1 MSFEKKELSEA
12 EKKIGYHFNNPELL
26 VQAFTRTSYAK
37 ENEKESNEVLE
48 FFGDKILSRYIV
60 KRIAETFGCKD
71 ESKDSEFTIQSHE
84 QEGDF
89 TILLNSL
96 VSNKHLASRTDILG
110 LRKYRLL
117 GKGEN
122 LPQNEEKPKAD
133 LLEAIMGA
141 VAIDSNWNDT
151 VIEIVRNKLLDIDSY
166 IENWDFSS
174 RKEASED
181 LPVQKEQNT
190 GTVNSKLEIQFT
202 EKNAS
207 AVLNELRSKHKCP
220 RFHFSF
226 TRVKNK
232 KDFTW
237 SCQYRMEKGDYS
249 GSTTPQKNKRTA
261 KRIAAF
267 EILNYLTEADNQ
279 LILR

>member
-110 LRKYRLL
+110 LRKHRLL

-133 LLEAIMGA
+133 LLEAIIGA

-174 RKEASED
+174 RKEASEN

-190 GTVNSKLEIQFT
+190 GTVTSKLEIQFT

-267 EILNYLTEADNQ
+267 EILNYLTEADN
-279 LILR
+279 R

>member
-84 QEGDF
+84 QEGDI

-110 LRKYRLL
+110 LRKHRLL

-174 RKEASED
+174 RKEASEY

-190 GTVNSKLEIQFT
+190 GTVNSKLKVQFT

-207 AVLNELRSKHKCP
+207 AVLNELRSKHLCP
-220 RFHFSF
+220 RFNFSF
-226 TRVKNK
+226 TGVKNK

-237 SCQYRMEKGDYS
+237 SCQYQMENGGYS
-249 GSTTPQKNKRTA
+249 GTTTPQKNNRTS
-261 KRIAAF
+261 K
-267 EILNYLTEADNQ
+267 
-279 LILR
+279 

>member
-174 RKEASED
+174 RKEASEN

-249 GSTTPQKNKRTA
+249 GSTTPQKNQKTA

-267 EILNYLTEADNQ
+267 EILTYLTEADN
-279 LILR
+279 R

>member
-1 MSFEKKELSEA
+1 MSFEKKELPEA

-26 VQAFTRTSYAK
+26 VQAFTRTTYAK

-48 FFGDKILSRYIV
+48 FFGDKILSRYVV
-60 KRIAETFGCKD
+60 KRIAETFGCQD
-71 ESKDSEFTIQSHE
+71 ESKDSEFTIQNHE

-96 VSNKHLASRTDILG
+96 VSNKHLASRTDILD

-151 VIEIVRNKLLDIDSY
+151 VIEIVRNKLLDIDSF

-181 LPVQKEQNT
+181 LPIQKENNT
-190 GTVNSKLEIQFT
+190 GTVNSKLKVQFT
-202 EKNAS
+202 ENNAS
-207 AVLNELRSKHKCP
+207 AVLNELRSQHKCP
-220 RFHFSF
+220 RFNFSF
-226 TRVKNK
+226 TE
-232 KDFTW
+232 KDLNW
-237 SCQYRMEKGDYS
+237 SCQYQMEKGDYS
-249 GSTTPQKNKRTA
+249 GNTTLQKNKRTA
-261 KRIAAF
+261 KRMAAF
-267 EILNYLTEADNQ
+267 EILTYLTEADN
-279 LILR
+279 R

>member
-1 MSFEKKELSEA
+1 MNFEKKELAEA

-26 VQAFTRTSYAK
+26 VQAFTRTTYAK

-122 LPQNEEKPKAD
+122 LPQNEKKPKAD

-237 SCQYRMEKGDYS
+237 SCQYRMEKGGYS
-249 GSTTPQKNKRTA
+249 GSTTPQKNQKTA

-267 EILNYLTEADNQ
+267 EILTYLTEADN
-279 LILR
+279 R

>member
-190 GTVNSKLEIQFT
+190 GTVNSKLKVQFT

-237 SCQYRMEKGDYS
+237 SCQYQMEKGGYS
-249 GSTTPQKNKRTA
+249 GNTTPQKNKRTA

-267 EILNYLTEADNQ
+267 EILTYLTEADN
-279 LILR
+279 R

>member
-1 MSFEKKELSEA
+1 MSFEKKELSDA
-12 EKKIGYHFNNPELL
+12 EKKIGYHFHNPELL
-26 VQAFTRTSYAK
+26 VQAFTRTTYAK

-48 FFGDKILSRYIV
+48 FFGDKILSRYVV

-71 ESKDSEFTIQSHE
+71 ESKDSEFTIQNHE

-110 LRKYRLL
+110 LCKYRLL

-122 LPQNEEKPKAD
+122 LPQNEKKPKAD
-133 LLEAIMGA
+133 LLEALMGA

-151 VIEIVRNKLLDIDSY
+151 VIEIVRNKLLDIDSF

-181 LPVQKEQNT
+181 LPIQKEKNT
-190 GTVNSKLEIQFT
+190 GTVNPKLKVQFT

-207 AVLNELRSKHKCP
+207 AVLNELRSQHKCP
-220 RFHFSF
+220 RFNFSF
-226 TRVKNK
+226 TEVKNK
-232 KDFTW
+232 KVLTW
-237 SCQYRMEKGDYS
+237 SCQYQMENGDYS
-249 GSTTPQKNKRTA
+249 GNTTPQKNKRTA

-267 EILNYLTEADNQ
+267 EILTFLTEADN
-279 LILR
+279 R

>member
-1 MSFEKKELSEA
+1 MSFEKKELAEA

-26 VQAFTRTSYAK
+26 VQAFTRTTYAK

-60 KRIAETFGCKD
+60 KRIAETFGCQDK
-71 ESKDSEFTIQSHE
+71 SKDSEFTIQNHE

-96 VSNKHLASRTDILG
+96 VSNKHLASRTDILD

-151 VIEIVRNKLLDIDSY
+151 VIEIVRNKLLDLDSF

-181 LPVQKEQNT
+181 LPIHKEKNT
-190 GTVNSKLEIQFT
+190 GTMNSKLKVQFT

-207 AVLNELRSKHKCP
+207 AVLNELRSKHLCP
-220 RFHFSF
+220 RFNFSF
-226 TRVKNK
+226 TE
-232 KDFTW
+232 KDLNW
-237 SCQYRMEKGDYS
+237 SCQYQMEKGDFS
-249 GSTTPQKNKRTA
+249 GNTTLQKNKRTA

-267 EILNYLTEADNQ
+267 EILTYLTEADN
-279 LILR
+279 R

>member
-1 MSFEKKELSEA
+1 M
-12 EKKIGYHFNNPELL
+12 
-26 VQAFTRTSYAK
+26 QAFTRTTYAK

-48 FFGDKILSRYIV
+48 FFGDKILSRYVV

-71 ESKDSEFTIQSHE
+71 ESKDSEFTIQNHE

-117 GKGEN
+117 GQSDN
-122 LPQNEEKPKAD
+122 LPQNEKKPKAD

-151 VIEIVRNKLLDIDSY
+151 VIEIVRNKLLDIDFF

-181 LPVQKEQNT
+181 FPIQKENNT
-190 GTVNSKLEIQFT
+190 GTVNSKLKVQFT

-207 AVLNELRSKHKCP
+207 AVLNELRSQHKCP
-220 RFHFSF
+220 RFNFSF
-226 TRVKNK
+226 TEVKNK
-232 KDFTW
+232 KVLTW

-267 EILNYLTEADNQ
+267 EILTYLTEADN
-279 LILR
+279 R

>member
-174 RKEASED
+174 RKEASEN

-190 GTVNSKLEIQFT
+190 GTVTSKLEIQFT

-267 EILNYLTEADNQ
+267 EILNYLTEADN
-279 LILR
+279 R

>member
-71 ESKDSEFTIQSHE
+71 ESKDSEFTIQNHE

-174 RKEASED
+174 RKEASEN

-190 GTVNSKLEIQFT
+190 GTVTSKLEIQFT

-207 AVLNELRSKHKCP
+207 AVLNELRSKHLCP
-220 RFHFSF
+220 RFNFSF
-226 TRVKNK
+226 TGVKNK

-237 SCQYRMEKGDYS
+237 SCQYRMEKGGYS
-249 GSTTPQKNKRTA
+249 GSTTPQKNSK
-261 KRIAAF
+261 K
-267 EILNYLTEADNQ
+267 NCC
-279 LILR
+279 LRDSELSDGSRQ

>member
-237 SCQYRMEKGDYS
+237 SCQYRMEKGGYS
-249 GSTTPQKNKRTA
+249 GSTTPQKNQKTA

-267 EILNYLTEADNQ
+267 EILNYLTEADN
-279 LILR
+279 R

>member
-1 MSFEKKELSEA
+1 MSFEKKELAEA

-26 VQAFTRTSYAK
+26 VQAFTRTTYAK
-37 ENEKESNEVLE
+37 ENKKESNEVLE

-71 ESKDSEFTIQSHE
+71 ESKDSEFTIQNHE

-110 LRKYRLL
+110 LHKYRLL

-122 LPQNEEKPKAD
+122 LPPNEEKPKAD

-181 LPVQKEQNT
+181 LPIQKENNT
-190 GTVNSKLEIQFT
+190 GTVNSKLKVQFT

-207 AVLNELRSKHKCP
+207 AVLNELRSQHKCP
-220 RFHFSF
+220 RFNFSF
-226 TRVKNK
+226 TEVKNK
-232 KDFTW
+232 KVLTW
-237 SCQYRMEKGDYS
+237 SCQYRMENGDYS
-249 GSTTPQKNKRTA
+249 GNTTPQKNKRTA

-267 EILNYLTEADNQ
+267 EILTYLTEADN
-279 LILR
+279 R

>member
-166 IENWDFSS
+166 IENWNFSS
-174 RKEASED
+174 RKEASEY

-207 AVLNELRSKHKCP
+207 AVLNELRSKHLCP

-226 TRVKNK
+226 TGVENK

-237 SCQYRMEKGDYS
+237 SCQYQMEKGGYS

-267 EILNYLTEADNQ
+267 EILNYLTEADN
-279 LILR
+279 R

>member
-71 ESKDSEFTIQSHE
+71 ESKDSEFTIQNHE

-96 VSNKHLASRTDILG
+96 VSNKHLASRADILG
-110 LRKYRLL
+110 LRKHRLL

-174 RKEASED
+174 RKEASEN

-190 GTVNSKLEIQFT
+190 GTVTSKLEIQFT

-237 SCQYRMEKGDYS
+237 SCQYQMEKGGYS
-249 GSTTPQKNKRTA
+249 GNTTPQKNKRTA

-267 EILNYLTEADNQ
+267 KILTYLTEADN
-279 LILR
+279 R

>member
-249 GSTTPQKNKRTA
+249 GSTTPQKNQKTA

-267 EILNYLTEADNQ
+267 EILNYLTEADN
-279 LILR
+279 R

>member
-237 SCQYRMEKGDYS
+237 SCQYQMEKGGYS
-249 GSTTPQKNKRTA
+249 GNTTPQKNKRTA

-267 EILNYLTEADNQ
+267 EILTYLTEADN
-279 LILR
+279 R

>member
-122 LPQNEEKPKAD
+122 LPQNEKKPKAD

-237 SCQYRMEKGDYS
+237 SCQYRMEKGGYS
-249 GSTTPQKNKRTA
+249 GSTTPQKNQKTA

-267 EILNYLTEADNQ
+267 EILTYLTEADN
-279 LILR
+279 R

>member
-1 MSFEKKELSEA
+1 MSFEKKKLAEA

-26 VQAFTRTSYAK
+26 VQAFTRTTYAK
-37 ENEKESNEVLE
+37 ENKKESNEVLE

-60 KRIAETFGCKD
+60 KRIAETFGCRD
-71 ESKDSEFTIQSHE
+71 ESKDSEFTIQNHE

-110 LRKYRLL
+110 LHKYRLL

-122 LPQNEEKPKAD
+122 LPPNEKKPKAD
-133 LLEAIMGA
+133 LMEAIMGA

-151 VIEIVRNKLLDIDSY
+151 VIEIVRNKLLDIDFF

-181 LPVQKEQNT
+181 LPIQKENNT
-190 GTVNSKLEIQFT
+190 GTVNSKLKVQFT

-207 AVLNELRSKHKCP
+207 AVLNELRSQHKCP
-220 RFHFSF
+220 RFNFSF
-226 TRVKNK
+226 TEVKNEK
-232 KDFTW
+232 VLTW

-267 EILNYLTEADNQ
+267 EILTYLTEADN
-279 LILR
+279 R

>member
-237 SCQYRMEKGDYS
+237 SCQYRMEKGGYS

-267 EILNYLTEADNQ
+267 EILNYLTEADN
-279 LILR
+279 R

>member
-122 LPQNEEKPKAD
+122 LPQNEKKPKAD

-174 RKEASED
+174 RKEASEN

-237 SCQYRMEKGDYS
+237 SCQYRMEKGGYS
-249 GSTTPQKNKRTA
+249 GSTTPQKNQKTA

-267 EILNYLTEADNQ
+267 EILTYLTEADN
-279 LILR
+279 R

>member
-237 SCQYRMEKGDYS
+237 SCQYQMEKGDYS
-249 GSTTPQKNKRTA
+249 GNTTPQKNQKTA

-267 EILNYLTEADNQ
+267 EILTYLTEADN
-279 LILR
+279 R

>member
-1 MSFEKKELSEA
+1 MNFEKKELAEA

-26 VQAFTRTSYAK
+26 VQAFTRTTYAK

-60 KRIAETFGCKD
+60 KRIAETFGCQDK
-71 ESKDSEFTIQSHE
+71 SKDSEFTIQNHE
-84 QEGDF
+84 KEGDF
-89 TILLNSL
+89 TILHNTL
-96 VSNKHLASRTDILG
+96 VSNKHLASRTDILD

-151 VIEIVRNKLLDIDSY
+151 VIEIVRNKLLDLDSF
-166 IENWDFSS
+166 IANWDFSS

-181 LPVQKEQNT
+181 LPIHKEKNT
-190 GTVNSKLEIQFT
+190 GTMNSKLKVQFT

-207 AVLNELRSKHKCP
+207 AVLNELRSKHLCP
-220 RFHFSF
+220 RFNFSF
-226 TRVKNK
+226 TE
-232 KDFTW
+232 KDLNW
-237 SCQYRMEKGDYS
+237 SCQYQMEKGDYS
-249 GSTTPQKNKRTA
+249 GNTTPQKNKRTA

-267 EILNYLTEADNQ
+267 EILTYLTEADN
-279 LILR
+279 R

>member
-174 RKEASED
+174 RKEASEN

-207 AVLNELRSKHKCP
+207 AVLNELRSKHLCP

-226 TRVKNK
+226 TGVKNK
-232 KDFTW
+232 KDFTL
-237 SCQYRMEKGDYS
+237 SCQYRMEKGGYS

-267 EILNYLTEADNQ
+267 EILNYLTEADN
-279 LILR
+279 R

>member
-237 SCQYRMEKGDYS
+237 SCQYRMEKGGYS
-249 GSTTPQKNKRTA
+249 GSTTPQKNQKTA

-267 EILNYLTEADNQ
+267 EILTYLTEADN
-279 LILR
+279 R

>member
-1 MSFEKKELSEA
+1 MNFEKKELAEA

-26 VQAFTRTSYAK
+26 VQAFTRTTYAK

-174 RKEASED
+174 RKEASEN

-237 SCQYRMEKGDYS
+237 SCQYRMEKGGYS
-249 GSTTPQKNKRTA
+249 GSTTPQKNQKTA

-267 EILNYLTEADNQ
+267 EILTYLTEADN
-279 LILR
+279 R

>member
-220 RFHFSF
+220 RFHSSF

-237 SCQYRMEKGDYS
+237 SCQYQMEKGGYS

-267 EILNYLTEADNQ
+267 EILNYLTEADN
-279 LILR
+279 R

>member
-174 RKEASED
+174 RKEASEN

-190 GTVNSKLEIQFT
+190 GRVNSKLEIQFT

-207 AVLNELRSKHKCP
+207 AVLNELRSKHLCP
-220 RFHFSF
+220 RFNFSF
-226 TRVKNK
+226 TGVKNK

-237 SCQYRMEKGDYS
+237 LCQYRMEKGDYS

-267 EILNYLTEADNQ
+267 EILTYLTEADN
-279 LILR
+279 R

>member
-1 MSFEKKELSEA
+1 MSFEKKELAEA

-37 ENEKESNEVLE
+37 ENKKESNEVLE

-60 KRIAETFGCKD
+60 KRIAETFGCRD
-71 ESKDSEFTIQSHE
+71 ENKDSEFTIPNHE

-89 TILLNSL
+89 TILHNSL
-96 VSNKHLASRTDILG
+96 VSNKHLASRTDILD

-117 GKGEN
+117 GQGDN
-122 LPQNEEKPKAD
+122 LPQNKKKPKAD

-151 VIEIVRNKLLDIDSY
+151 VIEIVRNKLLDIDSF
-166 IENWDFSS
+166 IENWNFSS

-181 LPVQKEQNT
+181 LPIQKEKNT
-190 GTVNSKLEIQFT
+190 GTVNSKLKVQFT

-207 AVLNELRSKHKCP
+207 AVLNELRSKHQCP
-220 RFHFSF
+220 RFNFSF
-226 TRVKNK
+226 TEVENK
-232 KDFTW
+232 KDLNW

-249 GSTTPQKNKRTA
+249 GNTTPQKNKRTA

-267 EILNYLTEADNQ
+267 EILTFLTEADN
-279 LILR
+279 R

>member
-1 MSFEKKELSEA
+1 MSFEKKELPEA

-26 VQAFTRTSYAK
+26 VQAFTRTTYAK

-48 FFGDKILSRYIV
+48 FFGDKILSRYVV
-60 KRIAETFGCKD
+60 KRIAETFGCQD
-71 ESKDSEFTIQSHE
+71 ESKDSEFTIQNHE
-84 QEGDF
+84 KEGDF

-96 VSNKHLASRTDILG
+96 VSNKHLASRTDILD

-151 VIEIVRNKLLDIDSY
+151 VIEIVRNKLLDLDSF
-166 IENWDFSS
+166 IANWDFSS
-174 RKEASED
+174 RKEASDD
-181 LPVQKEQNT
+181 LPIHKEKNT
-190 GTVNSKLEIQFT
+190 GTVNSKLKVQFT

-207 AVLNELRSKHKCP
+207 AVLNELRSKHQCP
-220 RFHFSF
+220 RFNFSF
-226 TRVKNK
+226 TEGDNK
-232 KDFTW
+232 KDLTW
-237 SCQYRMEKGDYS
+237 SCQYQMEKGVYS
-249 GSTTPQKNKRTA
+249 GTTTQQKNKRTA

-267 EILNYLTEADNQ
+267 EILTYLTEADN
-279 LILR
+279 R

>member
-237 SCQYRMEKGDYS
+237 SCQYQMEKGGYS
-249 GSTTPQKNKRTA
+249 GNTTPQKNKRTA

-267 EILNYLTEADNQ
+267 EILNYLTEADN
-279 LILR
+279 R

>member
-232 KDFTW
+232 NDFTW
-237 SCQYRMEKGDYS
+237 SCKYQMEKGGYS

-261 KRIAAF
+261 KRIA
-267 EILNYLTEADNQ
+267 
-279 LILR
+279 

>member
-1 MSFEKKELSEA
+1 MSFEKKELAEA

-26 VQAFTRTSYAK
+26 VQAFTRTTYAK

-48 FFGDKILSRYIV
+48 FFGDKIISRYIV
-60 KRIAETFGCKD
+60 KRIAETFGCQDK
-71 ESKDSEFTIQSHE
+71 SKDSEFTIQNHE

-110 LRKYRLL
+110 LHKYRLL
-117 GKGEN
+117 GKGDN
-122 LPQNEEKPKAD
+122 QPQNEEKPKAD
-133 LLEAIMGA
+133 LLEAIIGA

-151 VIEIVRNKLLDIDSY
+151 VIEIVRNKLLDLDSF
-166 IENWDFSS
+166 IANWDFSS
-174 RKEASED
+174 RKEASEN
-181 LPVQKEQNT
+181 LPIQKEQNT
-190 GTVNSKLEIQFT
+190 GTVNSKLKVQFT
-202 EKNAS
+202 ENNAS
-207 AVLNELRSKHKCP
+207 AVLNELRSKHQCP

-226 TRVKNK
+226 TEVKNK

-249 GSTTPQKNKRTA
+249 GNTTPQKNKKTA

-267 EILNYLTEADNQ
+267 KILTYLTEADN
-279 LILR
+279 R

>member
-207 AVLNELRSKHKCP
+207 AVLNELRSKHLCP

-237 SCQYRMEKGDYS
+237 SCQYRMEKGGYS
-249 GSTTPQKNKRTA
+249 GSTTPQKNQKTA

-267 EILNYLTEADNQ
+267 EILTYLTEADN
-279 LILR
+279 R

>member
-71 ESKDSEFTIQSHE
+71 ESKDSEFTIQNHE

-181 LPVQKEQNT
+181 LQVQKEQNT

-237 SCQYRMEKGDYS
+237 SCQYQMEKGDYS
-249 GSTTPQKNKRTA
+249 GNTTPQKNKRTA

-267 EILNYLTEADNQ
+267 EILNYLTEADN
-279 LILR
+279 R